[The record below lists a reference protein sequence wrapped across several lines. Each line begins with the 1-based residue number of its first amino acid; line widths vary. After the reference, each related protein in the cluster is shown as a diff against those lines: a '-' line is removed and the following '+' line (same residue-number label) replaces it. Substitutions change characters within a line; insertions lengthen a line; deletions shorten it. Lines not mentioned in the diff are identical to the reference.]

1 MILRKLNIP
10 DENAYLNNIQEAN
23 NDLINHLLAYNFVLP
38 AETPVEIHPYIDTFE
53 LRDYDKYIIGTFP
66 PISYLNDNQILIDNG
81 IHQLSLP
88 NGRLIPAPLIPF
100 YHGNRNSMWDILL
113 DNIQAEQI
121 FNNPDRLDARQNL
134 IDFLHNNS
142 MNYSDI
148 IYSTRRKKYSS
159 EDKVLQNIVIYA
171 TLFKQILNNNSAK
184 RLLFNTSS
192 IFGVSGLSVH
202 VNNNVNPRGRINI
215 NGVGSFDLFLRGL
228 QDLGAKVELALL
240 TEVNQAIFDWIEVNA
255 VNAVILK
262 KLFKTKIIIKTRISI
277 SANNTIIENTKLIQK
292 EYFVITPFS
301 PAAINRGSLKAN
313 PIVNNYPVHNPG
325 ETSAA
330 LLKLIY
336 KAFVRFNYVDQEY
349 LINLNH

>member
-1 MILRKLNIP
+1 M
-10 DENAYLNNIQEAN
+10 
-23 NDLINHLLAYNFVLP
+23 
-38 AETPVEIHPYIDTFE
+38 
-53 LRDYDKYIIGTFP
+53 
-66 PISYLNDNQILIDNG
+66 
-81 IHQLSLP
+81 
-88 NGRLIPAPLIPF
+88 
-100 YHGNRNSMWDILL
+100 
-113 DNIQAEQI
+113 
-121 FNNPDRLDARQNL
+121 
-134 IDFLHNNS
+134 
-142 MNYSDI
+142 
-148 IYSTRRKKYSS
+148 
-159 EDKVLQNIVIYA
+159 
-171 TLFKQILNNNSAK
+171 
-184 RLLFNTSS
+184 
-192 IFGVSGLSVH
+192 SGLSVH

-313 PIVNNYPVHNPG
+313 PIVNNYLVHNPG